1 MWCLLVLQMNY
12 LLIYLLANLFSTL
25 RVVIF
30 FHYGF
35 PCCASAFKVKD
46 VPC

>member
-1 MWCLLVLQMNY
+1 MRCLLVLQMNY
-12 LLIYLLANLFSTL
+12 LLIYLLLKFFSTL

-30 FHYGF
+30 VRYGF
-35 PCCASAFKVKD
+35 PCCVSAFKVNE